1 MQLRQSN
8 IDKLAE
14 REFDVLVLGGGING
28 AVSAAALSGKG
39 VKVALIDRGDF
50 AGFTS
55 QESSNLAWGGIK
67 YMETFDFAL
76 VRKLCLSRNHLIR
89 NYPSIVEEI
98 RFFTSVPKGFRHSR
112 MKLYAGT
119 WLYWF
124 FGNCFTRTPRL
135 VSNEQIAQEEP
146 ILDRRQRPGGVRVL
160 RRLPARQRLPFRLRL
175 HPAGDEQRLHC
186 RQLRRVRPEPK
197 SPRTGCG

>member
-1 MQLRQSN
+1 M
-8 IDKLAE
+8 
-14 REFDVLVLGGGING
+14 VLGGGING

-39 VKVALIDRGDF
+39 LKVALIDRGDF
-50 AGFTS
+50 ACFTS
-55 QESSNLAWGGIK
+55 RGSSISPGGIK

-119 WLYWF
+119 WLYWL
-124 FGNCFTRTPRL
+124 FGNCFTRPPRL
-135 VSNEQIAQEEP
+135 VSTEQIEREEP
-146 ILDRRQRPGGVRVL
+146 ILNVRNVEGAFEYSDAYLHDNDLASSSASSARR
-160 RRLPARQRLPFRLRL
+160 
-175 HPAGDEQRLHC
+175 
-186 RQLRRVRPEPK
+186 
-197 SPRTGCG
+197 